1 MSSGAHSDQTRFF
14 KDYYLFRMEA
24 VSVRTSVNLA
34 GETEDVQEK
43 LASLE
48 KKTVEL
54 EQSMRYAGSLQQS
67 VLPNERIFRNT
78 FEDAFVLF
86 KPKDIV
92 SGDFYWIANYDN
104 AVYIAVA
111 DCTGHGIPGALL
123 NIAGN
128 TILRHI
134 IRTEG
139 VEDPA
144 KIIAL
149 LDEELTALFND
160 NRTNGQTRD
169 GMDIVLCKFN
179 LTTLSGACC
188 TAGRPLIMIRNE
200 ELHEI
205 PRTSSCVGYSDEQD
219 KVFDTIEFSIAKG
232 DRYYLFTDGYT
243 DQFGG
248 DNIKKFN
255 RKRFRNMLKALDE
268 YSLPKQKDLL
278 DLSFTDWKGQLEQI
292 DDVCVVGVEI

>member
-1 MSSGAHSDQTRFF
+1 
-14 KDYYLFRMEA
+14 MET
-24 VSVRTSVNLA
+24 VSVKASVSLV
-34 GETEDVQEK
+34 GEAEDLQEK
-43 LASLE
+43 LTSLE
-48 KKTVEL
+48 KKTIEL

-67 VLPNERIFRNT
+67 VLPNEQLFRNV

-104 AVYIAVA
+104 AVYFAVA

-128 TILRHI
+128 TILRQI

-144 KIIAL
+144 KIIEL

-179 LTTLSGACC
+179 LTALTGSCC
-188 TAGRPLIMIRNE
+188 TAGRPLIMIRDE
-200 ELHEI
+200 QLYEI
-205 PRTSSCVGYSDEQD
+205 PRSSSCVGYSDEVE
-219 KVFDTIEFSIAKG
+219 KVFETIEFGLEKG
-232 DRYYLFTDGYT
+232 DRFYLFTDGYT

-248 DNIKKFN
+248 DNVKKFN

-268 YSLPKQKDLL
+268 YEFDKQKKLL
-278 DLSFTDWKGQLEQI
+278 ELSFTDWKGQLEQI
-292 DDVCVVGVEI
+292 DDVCVVGIEI